1 MDFLLVTCGFQIFTS
16 IQGDLCFCICVL
28 VNTVFVCVYFLVL
41 VTCSVE
47 VLTSIRG
54 ECVDLARCVPP
65 IPTQSATLNL
75 KHNLLNPDF
84 IETHLGKYRGKCCF
98 LGGLIQR
105 SSFDFCSCCTHML
118 IIQYSEL
125 IEIVL
130 EYSTNTCV

>member
-1 MDFLLVTCGFQIFTS
+1 MDFRFLRQFKG
-16 IQGDLCFCICVL
+16 ICVYMYL
-28 VNTVFVCVYFLVL
+28 CACITVFVCVYLLVL

-75 KHNLLNPDF
+75 EHNLLNPDF

-98 LGGLIQR
+98 LGNCRARNDDKLKGGETMWGL
-105 SSFDFCSCCTHML
+105 
-118 IIQYSEL
+118 
-125 IEIVL
+125 
-130 EYSTNTCV
+130 